1 RLAFEERE
9 AFFAYLQE
17 QADMFRPGDMITIHG
32 YKDGGRPHYHS
43 LIILETDPILGV
55 PTLVAGNAVFAREQT
70 LEGVMHISPGRS
82 LRHRIRVRD
91 PWLKE
96 IAARADDAL

>member
-1 RLAFEERE
+1 
-9 AFFAYLQE
+9 
-17 QADMFRPGDMITIHG
+17 M
-32 YKDGGRPHYHS
+32 
-43 LIILETDPILGV
+43 

-82 LRHRIRVRD
+82 LRHRIRVKD

-96 IAARADDAL
+96 IAARADEPI